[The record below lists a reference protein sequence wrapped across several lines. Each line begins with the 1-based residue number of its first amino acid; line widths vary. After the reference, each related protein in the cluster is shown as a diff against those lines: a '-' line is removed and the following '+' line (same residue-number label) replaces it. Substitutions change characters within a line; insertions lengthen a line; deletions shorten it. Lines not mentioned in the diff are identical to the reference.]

1 MNKQTI
7 VVNLYGQPS
16 CGKSTGVAYI
26 FSQLKMRGIDT
37 ELVTETVKD
46 MVWEHNDDALTN
58 QLYILG
64 LHSQRFWRLRNQV
77 RVIVT
82 DSPILLTEIYN
93 SFEKCVNDTA
103 EAFSSLFDNLNFFV
117 KPVKK
122 YNPNGRLQT
131 ETEANNI
138 GTRIESMLIDKN
150 IPYEIVKGNQKGYD
164 KAVQLIVDYIDREDK
179 MDAIN
184 EDRERNG
191 LNVV

>member
-1 MNKQTI
+1 MSKQTI

-16 CGKSTGVAYI
+16 CGKSTGAAYI

-93 SFEKCVNDTA
+93 SFEKCGFYPSKSIEKCVNDTA

-117 KPVKK
+117 KSVKK
-122 YNPNGRLQT
+122 YNPM
-131 ETEANNI
+131 A
-138 GTRIESMLIDKN
+138 
-150 IPYEIVKGNQKGYD
+150 
-164 KAVQLIVDYIDREDK
+164 DYKPKLKPI
-179 MDAIN
+179 I
-184 EDRERNG
+184 
-191 LNVV
+191 

>member
-1 MNKQTI
+1 MSKQTI

-16 CGKSTGVAYI
+16 CGKSTGAAYI

-64 LHSQRFWRLRNQV
+64 LHSQRFWRLRHQV

-93 SFEKCVNDTA
+93 SFEKCGFYPSKSIEKCVNDTA

-122 YNPNGRLQT
+122 YNPKSR
-131 ETEANNI
+131 
-138 GTRIESMLIDKN
+138 
-150 IPYEIVKGNQKGYD
+150 
-164 KAVQLIVDYIDREDK
+164 
-179 MDAIN
+179 
-184 EDRERNG
+184 
-191 LNVV
+191 

>member
-16 CGKSTGVAYI
+16 CGKSTGAAYI

-37 ELVTETVKD
+37 ELVTETAKD
-46 MVWEHNDDALTN
+46 IVWEHNDTALTN

-93 SFEKCVNDTA
+93 RFEKCS
-103 EAFSSLFDNLNFFV
+103 FY
-117 KPVKK
+117 PQ
-122 YNPNGRLQT
+122 NPLK
-131 ETEANNI
+131 
-138 GTRIESMLIDKN
+138 S
-150 IPYEIVKGNQKGYD
+150 V
-164 KAVQLIVDYIDREDK
+164 
-179 MDAIN
+179 
-184 EDRERNG
+184 
-191 LNVV
+191 

>member
-16 CGKSTGVAYI
+16 CGKSTGAAYI

-37 ELVTETVKD
+37 ELVTETAKD
-46 MVWEHNDDALTN
+46 IVWEHNDTALTN

-93 SFEKCVNDTA
+93 RFEKCGFYPSKSIEKCVPPKRLA
-103 EAFSSLFDNLNFFV
+103 LSLI
-117 KPVKK
+117 
-122 YNPNGRLQT
+122 T
-131 ETEANNI
+131 
-138 GTRIESMLIDKN
+138 
-150 IPYEIVKGNQKGYD
+150 
-164 KAVQLIVDYIDREDK
+164 
-179 MDAIN
+179 
-184 EDRERNG
+184 
-191 LNVV
+191 

>member
-1 MNKQTI
+1 MSKQTI

-16 CGKSTGVAYI
+16 CGKSTGAAYI

-77 RVIVT
+77 RVIVA

-93 SFEKCVNDTA
+93 SFEKCG
-103 EAFSSLFDNLNFFV
+103 FYPS
-117 KPVKK
+117 K
-122 YNPNGRLQT
+122 
-131 ETEANNI
+131 I
-138 GTRIESMLIDKN
+138 H
-150 IPYEIVKGNQKGYD
+150 
-164 KAVQLIVDYIDREDK
+164 
-179 MDAIN
+179 
-184 EDRERNG
+184 
-191 LNVV
+191 